1 MREDDQMT
9 KQQAEEEVIYLKK
22 VFQEVRLFPVDVLM
36 KDEDSCK
43 TEEKDNSCC
52 MEICHTNRAC
62 ENCVCRKAINTKREK
77 GKIEILNGKLY
88 QTIARYVEID
98 KEAYVLVMI
107 RCLDDD
113 WMIGDINHE
122 RLISIFEN
130 YNDTLYRDAVTNA
143 YNRRYYEDEIKQKRG
158 EYGVALID
166 LDDFKI
172 YNNTYGHHAGDMALY
187 TVADIIQKNIR
198 RSEDKLIRLGGDE
211 FVLIIQDIEES
222 DFPKKLRVIQEKIR
236 CANVP
241 GYTKMQLSVS
251 MGGVLARGET
261 IENAV
266 SRADH
271 LMYQAKI
278 KKNMVLTEQ
287 DENLWEAK
295 NNIRKQQIL
304 VVDDS
309 EMNRELLKEMLKDDF
324 EILEAQNG
332 AEGIEILQNEGRKI
346 SLVLLD
352 IVMPVMDGFEVL
364 TEMNKNRWIEDIPVI
379 MISSEGSETFI
390 RKAFKFG
397 VSDYI
402 SRPFDSKVVYRRVFN
417 NIKLYAK
424 QRRLLALVSDQMREK
439 EKNNQMM
446 VEILSQIVEFRN
458 GESGLHVLHINMIT
472 RLLLERLVQ
481 KTDQYNLAPDDCDMI
496 ATASAFHDIG
506 KIAIDEKILNK
517 KGKLT
522 AEEYELMKKHTV
534 IGASM
539 LDKMEQYKKEKMIQ
553 VAYQICRWHHER
565 YDGHGYPDGLVGEE
579 IPIAAQVVSI
589 ADVYDALISERCY
602 KKAYTHE
609 EAINLIKNGECGM
622 FHPLLL
628 ESLLEV
634 KDKLRDALR
643 V

>member
-9 KQQAEEEVIYLKK
+9 RQQAEEEVIHLKK

-36 KDEDSCK
+36 KDEDGSK
-43 TEEKDNSCC
+43 REEKDNSYC

-62 ENCVCRKAINTKREK
+62 ENCVCRKAINAKNEK

-88 QTIARYVEID
+88 QKIARYVEID
-98 KEAYVLVMI
+98 KEGYVLVMI

-113 WMIGDINHE
+113 WIIGDINHE

-130 YNDTLYRDAVTNA
+130 YNDTLYRDAVTDA

-172 YNNTYGHHAGDMALY
+172 YNDTYGHHAGDMALY

-198 RSEDKLIRLGGDE
+198 KSEDKLIRLGGDE
-211 FVLIIQDIEES
+211 FVLIIQDIEEN
-222 DFPKKLRVIQEKIR
+222 DLPKRLRVIQEKIR

-287 DENLWEAK
+287 DENLWEEK

-379 MISSEGSETFI
+379 MISSEGSETYI

-402 SRPFDSKVVYRRVFN
+402 SRPFDSKVVYQRVFN

-458 GESGLHVLHINMIT
+458 GESGLHVLHINIIT

-522 AEEYELMKKHTV
+522 AEEYELMKEHTV

-609 EAINLIKNGECGM
+609 EAINLIKNGECGT

-634 KDKLRDALR
+634 KDKLRDALS